1 MPTNYTLP
9 TIGTVNLGGYLGV
22 PNQDTPY
29 GIFPSVLQ
37 QGSFQEMPTLQDM
50 YEITVQVSGADIPN
64 NNWGTPV
71 ITDDGWGSGRRRV
84 GMLVYV
90 LENQKLYNL
99 VPNGYFGN
107 GGELGVSD
115 WIALTGAQKYELLDP
130 TALYN
135 ASGNPF
141 TGYTPNTPTGTSADC
156 WVELTLGGGADEI
169 TYDPQTGTLSL
180 YDGTTLIDSTK
191 IHSGNLF
198 KFRALGANAFAID
211 DDTDYQGGAA
221 ANQNPT
227 IYVTRGETYTFRRE
241 EAGHPLEIRDSNDN
255 IYKMVLIGLISLL
268 LMQAFVHVGVNLRV
282 LPTTGMTLP
291 YLSYGGSSIISISII
306 SGIILNLTKR
316 RVIN

>member
-141 TGYTPNTPTGTSADC
+141 TGNFKNNDA
-156 WVELTLGGGADEI
+156 
-169 TYDPQTGTLSL
+169 
-180 YDGTTLIDSTK
+180 TTVGLRIK
-191 IHSGNLF
+191 F
-198 KFRALGANAFAID
+198 K
-211 DDTDYQGGAA
+211 
-221 ANQNPT
+221 
-227 IYVTRGETYTFRRE
+227 
-241 EAGHPLEIRDSNDN
+241 
-255 IYKMVLIGLISLL
+255 
-268 LMQAFVHVGVNLRV
+268 
-282 LPTTGMTLP
+282 LP
-291 YLSYGGSSIISISII
+291 
-306 SGIILNLTKR
+306 
-316 RVIN
+316 